1 MQPPEYYCKVTEQ
14 LFTVM
19 FDKLFVLDEQIDEW
33 VAVNWDEVSEDEI
46 KNDHYS
52 WVQSKLKKEIEDMI
66 KADPTYQLFG

>member
-1 MQPPEYYCKVTEQ
+1 MQPPEYYCKLTEK

-33 VAVNWDEVSEDEI
+33 VAVNWDEVVEDPLL
-46 KNDHYS
+46 NDHYA
-52 WVQSKLKKEIEDMI
+52 WVFGKLKKDIEDMI

>member
-19 FDKLFVLDEQIDEW
+19 FDKLFVLDEDIDDW
-33 VAVNWDEVSEDEI
+33 VAVNWDEIAEDEL

-52 WVQSKLKKEIEDMI
+52 WVQSKLKKDIEDMI
-66 KADPTYQLFG
+66 KSDPAYQLFG